1 MTWETQAKLSSFKLL
16 LVRTH
21 DSYFEIFFSVLFQDY
36 ATRVNDF
43 DVILGNSALL
53 KCDIPS
59 FVNDFINVIA
69 WIENETQEMYIEDN
83 YVRGKKY
90 RFFFSLGHTKFKH
103 CFKAASLYM

>member
-1 MTWETQAKLSSFKLL
+1 M
-16 LVRTH
+16 
-21 DSYFEIFFSVLFQDY
+21 
-36 ATRVNDF
+36 NDF

-90 RFFFSLGHTKFKH
+90 RFFFHWDTQNSSNVLK
-103 CFKAASLYM
+103 LPM